1 MNTKYALSVAIL
13 LLTISGFAGA
23 EIIWD
28 SGHREYSAGRET
40 WVYMYNDASVDI
52 TGGWI
57 DELYLYDDTTAK
69 VTGGEV
75 MLFMVEG
82 NSSADF
88 YNDSVVGMLRP
99 NDNATATVY
108 GGEFNS
114 LFALGNSTVNVY
126 GGTYEIGIRVH
137 GSPLI
142 NMYVEEYTWNPDGGS
157 SKNFGLLT
165 GIWFESG
172 EPFYIDY
179 VDFDAIDYMVF
190 VPEPSMLLLLGIGG
204 LMLRHKQ

>member
-1 MNTKYALSVAIL
+1 MRTQIFIL
-13 LLTISGFAGA
+13 LVVVSVGVGSARADL
-23 EIIWD
+23 IWD
-28 SGHREYSAGRET
+28 SGHREYSEGRET
-40 WVYMYNDASVDI
+40 WVYMYNDASVDV

-57 DELYLYDDTTAK
+57 GELYMYDTSTAK

-75 MLFMVEG
+75 GLIWGQG
-82 NSSADF
+82 NTSIEV
-88 YNDSVVGMLRP
+88 YEDSVIGMLRP

-142 NMYVEEYTWNPDGGS
+142 NMYVQEYTWDPDGGV

-172 EPFYIDY
+172 EAFYIDY

-204 LMLRHKQ
+204 LMLRYKK